1 EGGCGCCVVTAT
13 YKHPATEEV
22 VSVPVN
28 SCLCPVYS
36 AVGWHVTTI
45 EGIGGSGKPYHPI
58 QERLAEHYGTQCGF
72 CSPGFV
78 MSMYSQLQENA
89 KPTMQ
94 QVEHFFDGNI
104 CRCTGYRSILDGMK
118 SFACDSNNGD
128 CVDIEEMNKSLCAEG
143 IAKPPTSGVIPIARG
158 WKGQRFYNPGSLDQL
173 LKLLKRYKDD
183 EYQLVCGNTSAGVF
197 KEDVLVNC
205 YINVR
210 NVPELHNIRLS
221 KSGLEI
227 GATVT
232 LRELIDTFKEAAE
245 KVTRL
250 AHLDRISDHYQ
261 QVANQAVRANASWA
275 GNLMMK
281 HRHQDFPSDVFITL
295 EAAKT
300 VIKVAD
306 EQGTQDHV
314 LTDFLRLDM
323 RGKVIVS
330 AKLPAIS
337 TDQHFYRSFK
347 ITPRQLN
354 HAIKTENFLLNKS
367 LLDEEVVQS
376 ALKVLESE
384 VVPVEEATASSPE
397 HRRQL
402 AVNLL
407 YKTILDIGSDA
418 VEGAA
423 RSGGPVLTR
432 PLQRSEQDF
441 VEELQPAPL
450 GQSVRKLESKAQ
462 TSGEA
467 TYVND
472 YPAHANELFLAYV
485 LAPEAAIKVTGFD
498 TEEAETDEIFPSK
511 LVGFAG
517 QPVAVVLA
525 ETQWAADRAASL
537 VDVKFD
543 AGDEEPIVH
552 ITEALAKK
560 SIHFK
565 DAQRAS
571 KEDAD
576 ATLAKQP
583 VRVEGEVTVGE
594 QIHFFIESLTASVR
608 RTEEGFLVQAPHQWI
623 EGVTV
628 MLSKVLRRPR
638 NQIRAISPRIGGG
651 FGGKMFMVDHVIAVC
666 AIACDITHRPC
677 RMYLRLDTFAL
688 SGQKRPTIVAKYKAG
703 ADTDG
708 VLRSVHWDS
717 AVEAGYACNFITLIG
732 REMDDSLDQAYHAD
746 TFKRD
751 LTYMKSNKPQAT
763 AVRAP
768 GSAPAAMLNLLM
780 MDHMAHEL
788 RMDPIEF
795 KRKNLYRAGQVDQHG
810 MERAD
815 NNLGRMWDD
824 LYKEADIEKRRSAI
838 EKFNKENH
846 YKKRGLDMSAI
857 SYHISYARFGP
868 SEVDMTVHMDGSISI
883 VHSGSEMGQGLTTK
897 VAQAAV
903 AQLAEFGATLDM
915 VKTKPTDSM
924 LLPQMDGTGGSATSE
939 LNAMAAK
946 VAAEQI
952 RERLLPIKE
961 NKPDAGW
968 NELVM
973 TAIMSG
979 VLLKAF
985 GTYVSQNRENKHARY
1000 STLGVGA
1007 AEVEVDILTGEYVVL
1022 RSDIMMD
1029 IGKSLNP
1036 GVDIG
1041 QIEGAYVFGMGYYL
1055 TERTVYDSD
1064 TGRNLAD
1071 GTWNYKPPQAAD
1083 VPRDFR
1089 VHLLKKPGDTDSVFS
1104 TKAIG
1109 EPPLGLAATCVTAI
1123 KRAIEAFRKQQGKP
1137 DVNLTFE
1144 LPLTPA
1150 RVLQLCEVGAKD
1162 RQFKMFNEIRAIFNM
1177 SDIDNMSFGFERIS
1191 LAEVQALLD
1200 NLSNA
1205 PPATDYN
1212 EDEQRLNE
1220 MIASDVPEATKKKDC
1235 NPETSLNDFLRDV
1248 LNLKGTKVMC
1258 REGGCGCCVVT
1269 ATYKHPATEEVV
1281 SVPVNSCL
1289 CPVYSAVGWHVTTIE
1304 GIGGSGKPY
1313 HPIQERLAEHYGT
1326 QCGFCSPGFV
1336 MSMYSQLQENP
1347 KPTMQQVEHFFDG
1360 NICRCTGYRSILDGM
1375 KSFAC
1380 DSNNGDCV
1388 DI

>member
-1 EGGCGCCVVTAT
+1 MCREGGCGCCVVTAT

-354 HAIKTENFLLNKS
+354 AHAYVNGAFELAVDKKKDYTVLERPTIVIGGISDKFNRATKTENFLLNKS
-367 LLDEEVVQS
+367 LLDEEVVES

-432 PLQRSEQDF
+432 PLQRGEQDF

-511 LVGFAG
+511 AVGFAG
-517 QPVAVVLA
+517 QPVAAVLA

-537 VDVKFD
+537 VEVNFD
-543 AGDEEPIVH
+543 AGDDEPIVH
-552 ITEALAKK
+552 ITEALAKQ
-560 SIHFK
+560 SMFFQ

-571 KEDAD
+571 KEDPD
-576 ATLAKQP
+576 AELAKQS
-583 VRVEGEVTVGE
+583 VQIEGEFVVGE
-594 QIHFFIESLTASVR
+594 QLHFFMESVTTSVR
-608 RTEEGFLVQAPHQWI
+608 QTEEGFLVYAPHQWP
-623 EGVTV
+623 EVSSMVLAKV
-628 MLSKVLRRPR
+628 MGRPR
-638 NQIRAISPRIGGG
+638 NHFRVVCPRLGGG
-651 FGGKMFMVDHVIAVC
+651 FGGKIFMIDHATALC
-666 AIACDITHRPC
+666 TIACDITHRPC
-677 RMYLRLDTFAL
+677 RMFLRFDSLAQY
-688 SGQKRPTIVAKYKAG
+688 SQKRPTVITKYKAG
-703 ADTDG
+703 ATEDG
-708 VLRSVHWDS
+708 QLMSVHWDS
-717 AVEAGYACNFITLIG
+717 YLDAGYVCNVVTIIG
-732 REMDDSLDQAYHAD
+732 REMDDSMDQAYYSP
-746 TFKRD
+746 TFKRN
-751 LTYMKSNKPQAT
+751 LTYLKTNKPQST
-763 AVRAP
+763 SVRAP
-768 GSAPAAMLNLLM
+768 GAGPAALFNLLM
-780 MDHMAHEL
+780 MDHMAYKL
-788 RMDPIEF
+788 KIDPIDF
-795 KRKNLYRAGQVDQHG
+795 KRKNLYRDGQ
-810 MERAD
+810 A
-815 NNLGRMWDD
+815 N
-824 LYKEADIEKRRSAI
+824 A
-838 EKFNKENH
+838 

-857 SYHISYARFGP
+857 SYPISYARVGI
-868 SEVDMTVHMDGSISI
+868 SEVDLTVHMDGSISI
-883 VHSGSEMGQGLTTK
+883 VHSGTEMGQGLTTK

-915 VKTKPTDSM
+915 VKAKPTDTM
-924 LLPQMDGTGGSATSE
+924 MLPQMDATGGSATSE

-946 VAAEQI
+946 AAADQI
-952 RERLLPIKE
+952 KERLLPIKE
-961 NKPDAGW
+961 NKQDAGW
-968 NELVM
+968 NELVVA
-973 TAIMSG
+973 AIMSG

-985 GTYVSQNRENKHARY
+985 GSYASQNRESQHARY

-1022 RSDIMMD
+1022 RSDITMD

-1150 RVLQLCEVGAKD
+1150 RVLQLCEVGTKD
-1162 RQFKMFNEIRAIFNM
+1162 RKFKHSE
-1177 SDIDNMSFGFERIS
+1177 
-1191 LAEVQALLD
+1191 
-1200 NLSNA
+1200 
-1205 PPATDYN
+1205 
-1212 EDEQRLNE
+1212 
-1220 MIASDVPEATKKKDC
+1220 DC

-1336 MSMYSQLQENP
+1336 MSMYSQLQENA

-1388 DI
+1388 DIEEMNKSLCAEGIAKPPTS